1 MLYYPV
7 FLDIRGQR
15 ALVIGAG
22 LVALRKARG
31 LLESGALVTVVAPV
45 FHPGFD
51 ALPVE
56 RLAREFTD
64 SDLDGAA
71 LVFAATDS
79 RAVNRRAGE
88 LAKARGIPANIADAP
103 NECTFLVPARIHRE
117 NLQIAISTGGKSPS
131 RAAYLRRRLEEWLDG
146 MRP

>member
-22 LVALRKARG
+22 PVALRKTRG
-31 LLESGALVTVVAPV
+31 LLEAGARVTVVAPA
-45 FHPGFD
+45 FHSDFD
-51 ALPVE
+51 GLPVE
-56 RLAREFTD
+56 RIQHEFTD

-79 RAVNRRAGE
+79 REVNHRAAV

-103 NECTFLVPARIHRE
+103 AECTFLVPARIHRE

-131 RAAYLRRRLEEWLDG
+131 RAAELRRKLEEWLDS